1 MNSVIG
7 SIMIFALLALVFNV
21 DHAVATRAYG
31 GLRGSDSIDA
41 DSEKRR
47 DLSGKSSKSEG
58 SKKTKSEKSGSMKS
72 GSAKSMKS
80 GSAKSMKS
88 KSRL

>member
-7 SIMIFALLALVFNV
+7 SIMIFALLALAFNV
-21 DHAVATRAYG
+21 DHVVAARTNG
-31 GLRGSDSIDA
+31 GLRGLDSIDA

-47 DLSGKSSKSEG
+47 DLSVKRRDLSSKSEG
-58 SKKTKSEKSGSMKS
+58 SKKAKSEKSGSMKS

-80 GSAKSMKS
+80 
-88 KSRL
+88 KSRV